1 MEKLVSVVI
10 PVFDEAAVLAG
21 LHARLAAVLDRLPHR
36 FEVIYVDDGSG
47 DGSREALGRWPRR
60 TPGSACSAL
69 ARNFGHQAALTAGMD
84 HCRGDAVICMD
95 ADLQHPP
102 ETIPALLQKW
112 EQGCDI
118 VYAVRRSTARQGLAA
133 GASVGVFYRLFNRLS
148 RRKIPA
154 NAADFRLISGRVAA
168 VFRADIRERHRFLRG
183 LVGWVGFTSGEVG
196 YDAAERAGGRS
207 KYTLLRRVQFALD
220 GITSFSLLPLRASL
234 VAGLVVAAACVVY
247 GVYVVGLR
255 LFTDRAASGWA
266 SIAALLAFTN
276 ALLLVF
282 IGIIGEYVG
291 RVYEEVKGRPIYIVA
306 EILGEDRE
314 R

>member
-10 PVFDEAAVLAG
+10 PVFDEAAVLDG
-21 LHARLAAVLDRLPHR
+21 FHARLVAVLERLPHR

-47 DGSREALGRWPRR
+47 DGSRAVLRALAARDARVCVIG
-60 TPGSACSAL
+60 L

-102 ETIPALLQKW
+102 ETIPALLRSW

-118 VYAVRRSTARQGLAA
+118 VYAVRRSTSRQGLAA
-133 GASVGVFYRLFNRLS
+133 GVSVGVFYRLFNRLS
-148 RRKIPA
+148 GRKIHA
-154 NAADFRLISGRVAA
+154 NAADFRLVSGRVAA

-183 LVGWVGFTSGEVG
+183 LVGWVGFTSGTVE

-207 KYTLLRRVQFALD
+207 KYTLLRRIQFALD

-234 VAGLVVAAACVVY
+234 FVGLVVAAACVLY

-255 LFTDRAASGWA
+255 LFTDRATSGWA

-306 EILGEDRE
+306 EVLGGGVE